1 MRNPIE
7 KELTVKLRDKLST
20 VQQFIAK
27 CTALLQ
33 SEQIISDPGQLEQA
47 YEDVNHL
54 LLEFDDLEVHTKMIS
69 DWSAELSKSP
79 NPSSSVDEAN
89 ALEEQLITTQKQL
102 ESKRLQLG
110 TMRDAW
116 VEQEKTII
124 ALEERVT
131 RIQNLVAELEGSFI
145 TVINIVL
152 Q

>member
-116 VEQEKTII
+116 VEQEKTIV
-124 ALEERVT
+124 ALEERVI
-131 RIQNLVAELEGSFI
+131 RIQSLVAELEGSFI
-145 TVINIVL
+145 TVINIDL

>member
-124 ALEERVT
+124 ALEERVI
-131 RIQNLVAELEGSFI
+131 RIQSLVAELEGSFI
-145 TVINIVL
+145 IVMNIKL

>member
-131 RIQNLVAELEGSFI
+131 RIQSLVAELEGSFI

>member
-124 ALEERVT
+124 ALEERVI
-131 RIQNLVAELEGSFI
+131 RIQSLVAELEGSFI
-145 TVINIVL
+145 IVIKIKL